1 MYVDQ
6 AHFRQCRGGRDSAR
20 YGVRNIVEFQ
30 IEEDLETEARKRC
43 NRPRTFGR
51 EEL

>member
-1 MYVDQ
+1 VYIDQ
-6 AHFRQCRGGRDSAR
+6 AHFRQCRGGRDRAR